1 MTLLARHLKCQL
13 RTDGKRLSSSRSATS
28 GSTCG
33 RESAQMPMW
42 GRLLACASAAALG
55 SFSTAALQ
63 AAPQVE
69 ARVDQQELAFV
80 LDNTFSS

>member
-1 MTLLARHLKCQL
+1 
-13 RTDGKRLSSSRSATS
+13 
-28 GSTCG
+28 
-33 RESAQMPMW
+33 MPMW

>member
-1 MTLLARHLKCQL
+1 
-13 RTDGKRLSSSRSATS
+13 
-28 GSTCG
+28 
-33 RESAQMPMW
+33 MPMW

-55 SFSTAALQ
+55 SISTAALQ
-63 AAPQVE
+63 AAPHAE